1 MFLERFDFA
10 AMYKEHKKQTVF
22 KGKSA
27 QDWDEKS
34 KEMAPRMQKSAY
46 VDDFISRMQIDGDE
60 VVLDIGCGPGT
71 LAIPLAKRV
80 KHVIAIDFSRKMLDE
95 LEAFAK
101 SEGVENIT
109 TYHIGWEDDWSTL
122 GEVDIV
128 VASRSME
135 VGDMN
140 HALEKM
146 SSIAKKA
153 CYLTYKVGGSY
164 VDMEIVDYIGKQ
176 IVTKP
181 DYWYIPLILYTQGY
195 LATVD
200 YIETQGSI
208 KSQSEEQF
216 VASVNWSLGGLD
228 DPEQNRARE
237 YYHSHVLEQ
246 DLHPKPFN
254 WAFIA
259 WRTQK

>member
-10 AMYKEHKKQTVF
+10 AMYKEHKKQTIF

-27 QDWDEKS
+27 EDWDAKS
-34 KEMAPRMQKSAY
+34 KDMAPRMQRSEY
-46 VDDFISRMQIDGDE
+46 VDDFIAGMDIAGDE

-71 LAIPLAKRV
+71 LAIPLAKKV

-95 LEAFAK
+95 LEAYA
-101 SEGVENIT
+101 SQEGIENIT
-109 TYHIGWEDDWSTL
+109 THHIGWEDDWSAL
-122 GEVDIV
+122 GDVDIV

-135 VGDMN
+135 VGDMS

-146 SSIAKKA
+146 STTAKKA

-176 IVTKP
+176 IITKP

-195 LATVD
+195 LAKVD
-200 YIETQGSI
+200 YIETNGSI
-208 KSQSEEQF
+208 QSQNEEQF
-216 VASVNWSLGGLD
+216 VASVSWSLGGLSD
-228 DPEQNRARE
+228 AEEKKTRE
-237 YYHSHVLEQ
+237 YYHSHVVDK
-246 DLHPKPFN
+246 DLHPKPFH
-254 WAFIA
+254 WAFIS
-259 WRTQK
+259 WSCSK